1 MVESNPGIDYW
12 EFLAG
17 LALFLFAMGQLESA
31 LKSMGGRTLAQ
42 FLKQQS
48 ENRFKAVLG
57 GLLGT
62 ALLQSSSVVGLMVLA
77 FVGAG
82 LLSLAGGLGV
92 IFGSNLGTTFTGW
105 IVATLG
111 FKVDLFSLALPLI
124 GLGGA
129 AHLFGRGRLAQIG
142 KALLGLGLLLMG
154 LQFMKSSVASLEQ
167 MIDVASLADL
177 RPWQY
182 LLFGVVVAAVIQ
194 SSSATMMI
202 TLTALSVGIITLPN
216 AAAVA
221 IGADLG
227 TTTTVVLGALKGSTP
242 KRQVAAGHVLFN
254 VLTDALAFLLRVPL
268 LGIVAAIGIEDPLYA
283 LVAFHS
289 LFNLMGLCLFLPFTG
304 QFARFL
310 QHLIKP
316 EKTHEATYL
325 AEVGSGGGEAAM
337 QATEYEA
344 EHLIARVIRLLSI
357 AFDPPL
363 VLPGQ
368 GYPVR
373 QWRSQD
379 PAVNRDFN
387 SSYRAVK
394 KLEGEILDFAVRLES
409 TPLSP
414 QESIR
419 LNQLLV
425 AVREATHSA
434 KSIKDITHNLAEFRS
449 ATSDAEA
456 KYRRLFRAD
465 MEQFFLDLFNMKETQ
480 DDEVRLEELI
490 EAMNRLEARH
500 DRVHEQIYRDIQQG
514 NLAESRISSM
524 LNVNREILISGRAM
538 LISMACYHLDYEHA
552 QAIVRLPR
560 PVTPGGR

>member
-1 MVESNPGIDYW
+1 MVEVNQAINYW

-17 LALFLFAMGQLESA
+17 LALFLFAMGLLESA
-31 LKSMGGRTLAQ
+31 LKSMGGRTLAR

-48 ENRFKAVLG
+48 ENRFKAVIG

-124 GLGGA
+124 ALGGA
-129 AHLFGRGRLAQIG
+129 AHLFGRGRLVQIG
-142 KALLGLGLLLMG
+142 KAFLGLGLLLMG

-167 MIDVASLADL
+167 MIDVASLANL
-177 RPWQY
+177 QPWQY
-182 LLFGVVVAAVIQ
+182 LLFGALVAAVIQ

-202 TLTALSVGIITLPN
+202 TLTALSVGIVTLPN

-254 VLTDALAFLLRVPL
+254 VITDALAFLLRVPL
-268 LGIVAAIGIEDPLYA
+268 LGLVAAIGIEDPLYA

-289 LFNLMGLCLFLPFTG
+289 LFNLMGLCLFLPFTR
-304 QFARFL
+304 QFANLL
-310 QHLIKP
+310 QRLIKP
-316 EKTHEATYL
+316 ENTHEAAYL
-325 AEVGSGGGEAAM
+325 AEVSSGAGDAAL
-337 QATEYEA
+337 QATESETA
-344 EHLIARVIRLLSI
+344 HLVSRVIRLVTI

-363 VLPGQ
+363 ALPRK
-368 GYPVR
+368 GYPVGPWEQEILSDDR
-373 QWRSQD
+373 E
-379 PAVNRDFN
+379 FN
-387 SSYRAVK
+387 ASYRAIK
-394 KLEGEILDFAVRLES
+394 KLEGEILDFAVRLEA
-409 TPLSP
+409 TPLSAE
-414 QESIR
+414 ESIR

-449 ATSDAEA
+449 TASGAEIE
-456 KYRRLFRAD
+456 YRKMFRAD
-465 MEQFFLDLFNMKETQ
+465 MERFFLDLFSMKEAE
-480 DDEVRLEELI
+480 DDEVQLEELV
-490 EAMNRLEARH
+490 EAMSLLESRH
-500 DRVHEQIYRDIQQG
+500 DKVHEQIYRDIQQG
-514 NLAESRISSM
+514 SLTESRISSM
-524 LNVNREILISGRAM
+524 LNVNREILISGRAL
-538 LISMACYHLDYEHA
+538 LIAMACYHLDSKQA
-552 QAIVRLPR
+552 QAIARMPR
-560 PVTPGGR
+560 PITYRA

>member
-1 MVESNPGIDYW
+1 MVEANQAINYW

-17 LALFLFAMGQLESA
+17 LALFLFAMGLLESA
-31 LKSMGGRTLAQ
+31 LKSMGGRTLAR

-48 ENRFKAVLG
+48 ENRFKAVIG

-111 FKVDLFSLALPLI
+111 FKIDLFAFALPLI
-124 GLGGA
+124 ALGGA
-129 AHLFGRGRLAQIG
+129 AHLFGRGRLVQIG
-142 KALLGLGLLLMG
+142 KAVLGLGLLLMG
-154 LQFMKSSVASLEQ
+154 LQFMKTSVASLEQ
-167 MIDVASLADL
+167 LIDVASLANL
-177 RPWQY
+177 QPWQY

-254 VLTDALAFLLRVPL
+254 VVTDVLAFLLRVPL

-304 QFARFL
+304 QFAGLL
-310 QHLIKP
+310 QRLIKP

-325 AEVGSGGGEAAM
+325 AEVSSGAGDAAM
-337 QATEYEA
+337 QATRSETA
-344 EHLIARVIRLLSI
+344 HLISRVIRLVTI

-363 VLPGQ
+363 ALPRE
-368 GYPVR
+368 GYPVG
-373 QWRSQD
+373 QWRQEVQSD
-379 PAVNRDFN
+379 DRAFN
-387 SSYRAVK
+387 SSYRAIK
-394 KLEGEILDFAVRLES
+394 KLEGEILDFAIQLEA

-414 QESIR
+414 EESTR
-419 LNQLLV
+419 LNQMLV

-449 ATSDAEA
+449 TVSDPEA
-456 KYRRLFRAD
+456 RYRQVFRAD
-465 MEQFFLDLFNMKETQ
+465 MECFFTDLFNMKEAE
-480 DDEVRLEELI
+480 DDEVQLEELI
-490 EAMNRLEARH
+490 ETMSRLEARH
-500 DRVHEQIYRDIQQG
+500 DKVHEQIYRDIQQG
-514 NLAESRISSM
+514 KLTESRISSM
-524 LNVNREILISGRAM
+524 LNVNREILISGRAL
-538 LISMACYHLDYEHA
+538 LIAMACYHLDDK
-552 QAIVRLPR
+552 QARAIARMPR
-560 PVTPGGR
+560 PITPGTS